1 MVAACNLVEEVSLIF
16 VLLVDAAAVDDT
28 DVVNGC
34 LVDLTVRWM
43 DCLLLLLAIEDDDG
57 EEEVAVGVDLV
68 SLELSFILSL
78 SLFFDLHCRVDLLD
92 CLVVVFATRSVDVM
106 TLSCRLAV
114 ANDFD
119 WLLLVVE
126 DDSPPPLIFSARLIP
141 SNTNGIM
148 YNILSNQTIVAFVV
162 EEESCLLL
170 VLHIYIF
177 ERYYESLLYRSLYVV
192 PR

>member
-1 MVAACNLVEEVSLIF
+1 MEDIIVVVCNVEVLSDFL
-16 VLLVDAAAVDDT
+16 VLLVDAAVDDT
-28 DVVNGC
+28 DVCGC
-34 LVDLTVRWM
+34 LVDFTERCM
-43 DCLLLLLAIEDDDG
+43 DCLLLLLAIDDEV
-57 EEEVAVGVDLV
+57 EEEVAALQFVAAVVGVDLDLV

-148 YNILSNQTIVAFVV
+148 YIILSNCGQCKGVI
-162 EEESCLLL
+162 
-170 VLHIYIF
+170 
-177 ERYYESLLYRSLYVV
+177 ERERCV
-192 PR
+192 